1 MEEKMQKTLAQR
13 MEDHALEPVPEEYR
27 RSWIQL
33 SWSTVGI
40 VTTLLQ
46 LYLGAFLSFTA
57 GIKIALAA
65 GFLIALIGSA
75 LGWAAG
81 HIAFISGLSSSPMA
95 RRYGLGVK
103 GSIIISATFAFMLI
117 GFIAAENVLLY
128 NGFLFYA
135 GIEDSLM
142 TKAACFG
149 ALTVA
154 WISLTAFGFEQVSRV
169 TSIMLLSFLGV
180 LAYMLFAVVNTSG
193 TPISEVLSFPSQ
205 FSSEALESMGA
216 VTDTA
221 KLIFCMNVLAGTA
234 GALALVD
241 ADLGRYASTGKDIAI
256 AAVLSNFMLSFF
268 MIAVGAI
275 IMYAGV
281 PALIDYYVTVQGLS
295 EVAARQIAIENPDRI
310 VAAFV
315 IFGGALGTL
324 LMVAANSK
332 AQVINTYSSSLALSN
347 FFDVTFNWRP
357 GRIVFV
363 IGANITALF
372 FLSGEFLIWF
382 KSFLVILGTLTT
394 SIATVIAADY
404 FIVRKI
410 QGSQQH
416 KETVTEVWNWAGV
429 LTVGLSFVLAHFA
442 LVDLIKIEVLTAIA
456 TGLVV
461 YPLLRLFVFE
471 SQITAGG
478 P

>member
-1 MEEKMQKTLAQR
+1 MQKTLAQR
-13 MEDHALEPVPEEYR
+13 MEDHALEPVPKEDR
-27 RSWIQL
+27 KSWIQL

-57 GIKIALAA
+57 GIKIALIA
-65 GFLIALIGSA
+65 GFLIAIIGSA

-81 HIAFISGLSSSPMA
+81 HIAFKSGLSSSPMA
-95 RRYGLGVK
+95 RQYGLGVK
-103 GSIIISATFAFMLI
+103 GSVIISGTFAFMLI

-128 NGFLFYA
+128 NGFLFYS

-142 TKAACFG
+142 ARIACFG

-169 TSIMLLSFLGV
+169 TSIMLISFLGV
-180 LAYMLFAVVNTSG
+180 LAYMLFVVIDTSG
-193 TPISEVLSFPSQ
+193 IPVSQVLSFPSQ
-205 FSSEALESMGA
+205 FPPEALESMGA
-216 VTDTA
+216 VTDRA
-221 KLIFCMNVLAGTA
+221 KLIFSMNVLAGTA

-241 ADLGRYASTGKDIAI
+241 ADLGRYARTGKDIAI
-256 AAVLSNFMLSFF
+256 AAILSNFMLSFF
-268 MIAVGAI
+268 MIAVGAT

-281 PALIDYYVTVQGLS
+281 PALVEYYVTTQGLS
-295 EVAARQIAIENPDRI
+295 EAAAKQVAIENPDRI

-315 IFGGALGTL
+315 IFGGVLGTL

-363 IGANITALF
+363 IGANVAALF
-372 FLSGEFLIWF
+372 FLGGEFLVWF

-404 FIVRKI
+404 FVARTI
-410 QGSQQH
+410 QKKQAAKGNLV
-416 KETVTEVWNWAGV
+416 EPWNWAGV
-429 LTVGLSFVLAHFA
+429 LTVGLSFGLAHFA
-442 LVDLIKIEVLTAIA
+442 LAGIIKIQVLTAIA
-456 TGLVV
+456 TVVIV
-461 YPLLRLFVFE
+461 YPLLRLFVFK
-471 SQITAGG
+471 SQITANGT
-478 P
+478 